1 MWKPMHKYMSLLQF
15 ISANMDYCILLGMY
29 LAVIYL
35 RLFDIVIRNENSLTK
50 MILIDRVMFMCCY
63 FISGGIAILDDT
75 ANKYQPPKGNR
86 NCKIYR
92 QNRQRNKHKI
102 TNCNCSD

>member
-1 MWKPMHKYMSLLQF
+1 MHKYMSLLQF

-75 ANKYQPPKGNR
+75 ANKYQPPKETGTAKYIDKTDR
-86 NCKIYR
+86 E
-92 QNRQRNKHKI
+92 
-102 TNCNCSD
+102 TNTKLPTVIARIS